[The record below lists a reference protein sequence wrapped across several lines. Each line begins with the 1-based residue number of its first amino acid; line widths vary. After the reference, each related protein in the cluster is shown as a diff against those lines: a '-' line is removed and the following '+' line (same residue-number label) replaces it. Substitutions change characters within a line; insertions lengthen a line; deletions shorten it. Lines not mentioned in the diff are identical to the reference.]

1 MFYTPAHVASYIA
14 TFSETWPLILNGIAA
29 IYWDY
34 ARVMPGGIIQSRS
47 GGIAAT
53 SYAEILRKSVRT
65 LCVVDSDLT
74 TLRDND
80 CTLVDPTLDN
90 KWACT
95 EPKAPHCYN
104 TKNGQCEFL
113 NSFLET

>member
-1 MFYTPAHVASYIA
+1 
-14 TFSETWPLILNGIAA
+14 
-29 IYWDY
+29 
-34 ARVMPGGIIQSRS
+34 MPGGIIQSRS

-90 KWACT
+90 K
-95 EPKAPHCYN
+95 
-104 TKNGQCEFL
+104 
-113 NSFLET
+113 